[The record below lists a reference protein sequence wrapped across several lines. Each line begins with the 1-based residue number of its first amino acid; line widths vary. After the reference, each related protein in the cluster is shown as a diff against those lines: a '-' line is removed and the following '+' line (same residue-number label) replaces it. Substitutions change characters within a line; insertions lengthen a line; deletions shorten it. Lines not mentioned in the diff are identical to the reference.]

1 MTPRILVLGGCGGTG
16 GRIVADLLRLM
27 PRATV
32 DAGGRRPPRHGGPYA
47 PAGGGRWVAASVS
60 ATAGSAR
67 SAGSAESAGSA
78 GAGEAGEAGADD
90 DGLVALLSAYDFVV
104 LALGPFAMLRTAAH
118 AACIRAGVDCL
129 DINDDPAVAREIM
142 ELHEAAGAEGVRVLT
157 GMGVNPGLS
166 TALLYLLAGQ
176 HGRFAE
182 AHVRLFAGGNEGA
195 GRASTWTMLHG
206 LSPRVCELRGGFEAW
221 VPADDA
227 GPMRDDVFPGVGD
240 CVPAIHCFSAEA
252 ALLELSAARGLP
264 LPADS
269 VTYRMHFQGMPR
281 RMAGVLRRFSAW
293 DHPRAAALTGL
304 FHAMHRMGSTAV
316 RNLARSTL
324 AVRCRGG
331 QGAYTAFATGETTFG
346 LTAAYAAATAYRHLR
361 APDALPP
368 GVHATT
374 PALPW
379 LRDALDDV
387 AALHVRVAT
396 IEGA

>member
-16 GRIVADLLRLM
+16 GRIVANLLRLM
-27 PRATV
+27 PGATV
-32 DAGGRRPPRHGGPYA
+32 DAGGRRPPRHGGAHA
-47 PAGGGRWVAASVS
+47 PAGEGRWVAATVT
-60 ATAGSAR
+60 ATGR
-67 SAGSAESAGSA
+67 S
-78 GAGEAGEAGADD
+78 GEAGVDD
-90 DGLVALLSAYDFVV
+90 DGLVALLSAYDLVV
-104 LALGPFAMLRTAAH
+104 LALGPFATLRTAAH
-118 AACIRAGVDCL
+118 AACIRAGVDCV

-142 ELHEAAGAEGVRVLT
+142 GLHETAGAAGVRVLT

-166 TALLYLLAGQ
+166 TALLYLLAEEY
-176 HGRFAE
+176 GRFAE

-206 LSPRVCELRGGFEAW
+206 LAPRVCELRGGFEIW

-227 GPMRDDVFPGVGD
+227 GPMRDDVFPGVGV

-281 RMAGVLRRFSAW
+281 RMAGVLRRFSAT
-293 DHPRAAALTGL
+293 DHPRAAAALTGL
-304 FHAMHRMGSTAV
+304 FHAMHGMGSTAA

-331 QGAYTAFATGETTFG
+331 QGAYTTFATGETTFG

-361 APDALPP
+361 TPDALPP

-379 LRDALDDV
+379 LREALDDM
-387 AALHVRVAT
+387 AALHVRAAT
-396 IEGA
+396 IKDA

>member
-16 GRIVADLLRLM
+16 GRIVAGLLRLM
-27 PRATV
+27 PWATV
-32 DAGGRRPPRHGGPYA
+32 DAGGRRPPRHGGAHA
-47 PAGGGRWVAASVS
+47 PAGGGRWVAASVPAPTS
-60 ATAGSAR
+60 PCGSGR
-67 SAGSAESAGSA
+67 PGG
-78 GAGEAGEAGADD
+78 AGEAGADD
-90 DGLVALLSAYDFVV
+90 DGLVVLLSAYDFVV
-104 LALGPFAMLRTAAH
+104 LALGPFATLRTAAH

-142 ELHEAAGAEGVRVLT
+142 ALHETAGAEGVRVLT

-166 TALLYLLAGQ
+166 TALLYLLAGER
-176 HGRFAE
+176 GPFAE

-206 LSPRVCELRGGFEAW
+206 LTPRVCELRGGAETW

-227 GPMRDDVFPGVGD
+227 GPLRDDVFPGVGVS
-240 CVPAIHCFSAEA
+240 VPAIHCFSAEV

-281 RMAGVLRRFSAW
+281 RMAGVLRRFSAA
-293 DHPRAAALTGL
+293 DHPGAAAALTGL
-304 FHAMHRMGSTAV
+304 FHAMHRMGSTAA

-324 AVRCRGG
+324 AVRCRGE
-331 QGAYTAFATGETTFG
+331 QGTYTAFATGETTFG

-379 LRDALDDV
+379 LREALDDV
-387 AALHVRVAT
+387 AALHVRAAI
-396 IEGA
+396 IEDA